1 MLDKFKLQFL
11 IEDFIYYRKKPSIAT
26 WVYVKTNWLL
36 NHELTAINHILIMA
50 EFIFPSYS

>member
-26 WVYVKTNWLL
+26 WVAMDGYMGECEN
-36 NHELTAINHILIMA
+36 
-50 EFIFPSYS
+50 

>member
-26 WVYVKTNWLL
+26 WVHVKTNWLL
-36 NHELTAINHILIMA
+36 NHELTAINHI
-50 EFIFPSYS
+50 F